1 MEKKRLLS
9 LDVLRGMTVAG
20 MILVNDGYGDTFA
33 TLKHSAWNG
42 MTPCDLVFPFFLW
55 IMGISTY
62 LSLRKYQFHFSPA
75 VGRKILKRTVLIF
88 LIGLAINWLSIALNG
103 DLGWSHLRIM
113 AVMQRIALC
122 YGVVSLLALFVN
134 HKYVPHICCGLLIA
148 YAAILLMGNGYA
160 EDGTNIAARIDQA
173 LLGYDHLYHKSPVD
187 PEGLLGT
194 IAAIAHTLIGFWCAR
209 AMMLSK
215 TTHEKVMRFLLIG
228 AILVICGYLL
238 SFGLPL
244 NKRIWSPSYVLMTCG
259 LASLLQG
266 ILMFSIDIQGH
277 QKWTLPFL
285 IFGVNP
291 LFLYVLSEAMAIVF
305 GQYGINESIYAV
317 IHAMISNTYWA
328 SLCFALT
335 YVLICGAVGWWLY
348 KRNIYIKI

>member
-1 MEKKRLLS
+1 M
-9 LDVLRGMTVAG
+9 
-20 MILVNDGYGDTFA
+20 
-33 TLKHSAWNG
+33 
-42 MTPCDLVFPFFLW
+42 
-55 IMGISTY
+55 
-62 LSLRKYQFHFSPA
+62 
-75 VGRKILKRTVLIF
+75 GRKILKRTVLIF

-238 SFGLPL
+238 SEDVRGVVVPLTPAISHDAVSIFQVPLHGPGGWYSRILYDVSVSCLAQSLRFYFQHAAGYSFVLCLGAYCQVCTVCPTLPL
-244 NKRIWSPSYVLMTCG
+244 VQP
-259 LASLLQG
+259 
-266 ILMFSIDIQGH
+266 
-277 QKWTLPFL
+277 
-285 IFGVNP
+285 
-291 LFLYVLSEAMAIVF
+291 
-305 GQYGINESIYAV
+305 
-317 IHAMISNTYWA
+317 
-328 SLCFALT
+328 
-335 YVLICGAVGWWLY
+335 
-348 KRNIYIKI
+348 